1 MNHVSYTVEER
12 VGYLTLCGA
21 QGNKMTKDFLDE
33 ICGIF
38 QKKIWKSRI
47 QGLIIMG
54 EGRHFSSGADVEQL
68 IHNTVSMSD
77 ICRGEVRSYPSWFL
91 DFKQTLNGIAAMN
104 IPAAAGVTG
113 VCIGSGLELAL
124 ACGIRICADSSR
136 IGFPESTFGLLPG
149 AGGTLRAA
157 ELMGSGNA
165 LLAVLEGNLMKGTEA
180 VKAGLFQKS
189 CSKKEVKRECE
200 AALERAWSMKTQC

>member
-12 VGYLTLCGA
+12 IGYLTLCGA

-77 ICRGEVRSYPSWFL
+77 ICR
-91 DFKQTLNGIAAMN
+91 
-104 IPAAAGVTG
+104 
-113 VCIGSGLELAL
+113 
-124 ACGIRICADSSR
+124 
-136 IGFPESTFGLLPG
+136 
-149 AGGTLRAA
+149 
-157 ELMGSGNA
+157 
-165 LLAVLEGNLMKGTEA
+165 
-180 VKAGLFQKS
+180 
-189 CSKKEVKRECE
+189 
-200 AALERAWSMKTQC
+200 